1 MKFRKI
7 LSKRSLTKHEDRYHR
22 RQRSIR
28 MESLPDEDAGLVFW
42 EDFCDLNS
50 WPKTPTGENILR
62 YKEVFVNDMEKK
74 LNRRR
79 GLAKGDRGY
88 RNGDDFFIKPVLRR
102 RVQILNARNAA
113 TKPVV
118 VVHASPSPPNK
129 SSNDK
134 VHADD
139 TLQVSSSTGNNN
151 SNERP
156 MFKSERDNEESAR
169 DSSSKDSSR
178 SSVSSLV
185 MSAPS
190 KFPRSNQGRL
200 TSSPDSMVSPHHRES
215 IPRFFSHDYG
225 EASSVSH
232 SSNPSG
238 SNDSTL
244 NPGDPVVEYPQFKA
258 REFIIGL
265 SRDRKAKVTT
275 YDLKDVRVE
284 TVPEVLEEWRYGL
297 EPDRLAI
304 QVLNCSF
311 GARWRN
317 RKEVKFLYETRRG
330 IVKEY
335 RRLVIE
341 DNHSDTEA
349 IHILEQRRAG
359 RSIAT
364 LHNLIKKEAKT
375 EKRNEPS
382 IYGQD
387 EPEYPKDLVNQG
399 GRVPRPPPIEKTGFP
414 MKVRLINTIPNIWK
428 EWTVGWGEGE
438 PSIKK
443 LIQKYNRAWNDPKYE
458 KEYGNHFRYKN
469 QVVRTIEE
477 AIRQKAVQSLEDAI
491 HTLENLRG
499 TMEPSTLCKSQVF
512 KDQLKKW
519 NISTAVRE
527 YWLCGQY

>member
-1 MKFRKI
+1 MN
-7 LSKRSLTKHEDRYHR
+7 
-22 RQRSIR
+22 
-28 MESLPDEDAGLVFW
+28 SLPDEDAGLVFW
-42 EDFCDLNS
+42 EDFCDLHS
-50 WPKTPTGENILR
+50 WPKTPTGENIRR

-79 GLAKGDRGY
+79 GLTKGDRGY
-88 RNGDDFFIKPVLRR
+88 RSGDDFFIKPVLRL

-113 TKPVV
+113 EKSVV
-118 VVHASPSPPNK
+118 DVHVSPSPLNK

-139 TLQVSSSTGNNN
+139 TAQISSSTGNNN
-151 SNERP
+151 SIERP
-156 MFKSERDNEESAR
+156 MFKSETDSEDSAR
-169 DSSSKDSSR
+169 ISSSKDSSR

-185 MSAPS
+185 VSAPS
-190 KFPRSNQGRL
+190 ESLRSNQGRL

-215 IPRFFSHDYG
+215 IPRFLSHDYG

-232 SSNPSG
+232 SNNPSG
-238 SNDSTL
+238 SNGSTL
-244 NPGDPVVEYPQFKA
+244 NAGGSVVEYPQFKA
-258 REFIIGL
+258 REFNMGL
-265 SRDRKAKVTT
+265 SRDSSVKDVT
-275 YDLKDVRVE
+275 YNLKDVRVE

-304 QVLNCSF
+304 QELNCSV
-311 GARWRN
+311 GARWRV

-349 IHILEQRRAG
+349 IQILEQRRAG

-364 LHNLIKKEAKT
+364 LHNLINKEAKT
-375 EKRNEPS
+375 EKKKEPS

-399 GRVPRPPPIEKTGFP
+399 GRVPRPLPIEKTGFP
-414 MKVRLINTIPNIWK
+414 IKVRLINTIPNIWK

-438 PSIKK
+438 PSIEK
-443 LIQKYNRAWNDPKYE
+443 LIRKYNRAWNDPKYE

-477 AIRQKAVQSLEDAI
+477 AMRQKAVQSLEEVI
-491 HTLENLRG
+491 QTLENLRG

-519 NISTAVRE
+519 NISTAVPE
-527 YWLCGQY
+527 YWLCNRY